1 MHRLNQTVD
10 VIVYKI
16 TIANTVEERIL
27 DLQEKKR
34 ALAEAAI
41 EGKAAANLSMKD
53 ILNLFKRDAEHAQD
67 SEDVGGLGSK
77 MRVLGIGAQA
87 VADVGSVVVGGMA
100 KMKRA
105 MPPVLERSKG
115 NVRKEDPM
123 FSRRW

>member
-1 MHRLNQTVD
+1 M
-10 VIVYKI
+10 IVYKI
-16 TIANTVEERIL
+16 TIAKTVEERIL

-77 MRVLGIGAQA
+77 MRVLGIGAQV
-87 VADVGSVVVGGMA
+87 VADVGSVVGAMA
-100 KMKRA
+100 KSKRA
-105 MPPVLERSKG
+105 TPPVMERSKG
-115 NVRKEDPM
+115 NVRKEDPIY
-123 FSRRW
+123 SRRW

>member
-1 MHRLNQTVD
+1 M
-10 VIVYKI
+10 IVYKI
-16 TIANTVEERIL
+16 TIAKTVEERIL

-67 SEDVGGLGSK
+67 SEDLGGLGSK

-87 VADVGSVVVGGMA
+87 VADVGVVAGAMA
-100 KMKRA
+100 RTKRA
-105 MPPVLERSKG
+105 TPPVMEKSKGKG
-115 NVRKEDPM
+115 NVRKED
-123 FSRRW
+123 SAYARRW

>member
-77 MRVLGIGAQA
+77 MRVLGIGTQA
-87 VADVGSVVVGGMA
+87 VADVGAVAGAMA
-100 KMKRA
+100 KTKRA
-105 MPPVLERSKG
+105 TPPVMERSKG
-115 NVRKEDPM
+115 NARKEDPVY
-123 FSRRW
+123 SRRW